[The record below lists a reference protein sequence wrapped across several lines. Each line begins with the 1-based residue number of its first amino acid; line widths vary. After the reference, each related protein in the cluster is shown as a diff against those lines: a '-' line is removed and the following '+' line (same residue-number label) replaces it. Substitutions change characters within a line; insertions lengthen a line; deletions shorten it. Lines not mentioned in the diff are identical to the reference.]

1 MRFALAP
8 SGLRSN
14 MAYIDSCF
22 ASAADKL
29 SLMRAID
36 YCRVAPTPGDVT
48 LLPTTTSMAQIRA
61 AMEEARAFMAR
72 ELALARVGRM
82 V

>member
-1 MRFALAP
+1 
-8 SGLRSN
+8 

-29 SLMRAID
+29 ALMRTID
-36 YCRVAPTPGDVT
+36 YCRVAPTLDDVV
-48 LLPTTTSMAQIRA
+48 LLPTTTSMAQLRA

-72 ELALARVGRM
+72 ELKEARVGRM